1 MMAEKSDCAGA
12 RYPNT
17 AEFFCLEGK
26 FKKNLFTHVILFS
39 KSLQS
44 TEIQFMTPK
53 HNIKCWI
60 FGIMSLKISK
70 TYPNGHIKPPMIS

>member
-17 AEFFCLEGK
+17 AVCLEGK
-26 FKKNLFTHVILFS
+26 LKKFFFTYVILSS

-53 HNIKCWI
+53 HNKALNVG
-60 FGIMSLKISK
+60 FLA
-70 TYPNGHIKPPMIS
+70 

>member
-1 MMAEKSDCAGA
+1 MMMAEKSDCSGA

-17 AEFFCLEGK
+17 AECFCLEGK
-26 FKKNLFTHVILFS
+26 LKKNLFTHVILSS

-53 HNIKCWI
+53 HNKALNVG
-60 FGIMSLKISK
+60 FLA
-70 TYPNGHIKPPMIS
+70 